1 MKKNKKTKRLIFRVC
16 LLSLFLGAAGYSIY
30 SSVTGDSRSLVKA
43 GDSAPDFVLTDLD
56 GNTHQLSGYKG
67 QGVFLNFWGT
77 WCKPCEKEM
86 PYIENQYN
94 LFKEKGVQTIAV
106 NVGESDFQVQN
117 FVDEYN
123 MSFPVVIDKKKDV
136 QNAYTIGPL
145 PTTLLINPEGE
156 IIKVIT
162 GEMTEEDIKKYM
174 QMIQPA
180 EYQ

>member
-1 MKKNKKTKRLIFRVC
+1 
-16 LLSLFLGAAGYSIY
+16 
-30 SSVTGDSRSLVKA
+30 
-43 GDSAPDFVLTDLD
+43 
-56 GNTHQLSGYKG
+56 
-67 QGVFLNFWGT
+67 
-77 WCKPCEKEM
+77 M

-94 LFKEKGVQTIAV
+94 DFKDKGVQTIAV

-117 FVDEYN
+117 FVDEYS
-123 MSFPVVIDKKKDV
+123 MSFPVVIDQKKDV

-180 EYQ
+180 EDQ